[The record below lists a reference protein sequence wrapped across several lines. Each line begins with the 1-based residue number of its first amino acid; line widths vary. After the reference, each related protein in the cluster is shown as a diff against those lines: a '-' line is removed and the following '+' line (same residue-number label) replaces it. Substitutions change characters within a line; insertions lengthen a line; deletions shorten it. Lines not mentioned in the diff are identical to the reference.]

1 MAYQEYYFKMVG
13 NSQKNIDKMDTNFL
27 TRFNS
32 MCKEFYELTK
42 KKIVVTRTFTTK
54 EEQENLYKKS
64 LEDKTSFKNNPYP
77 MTLHCYGRA
86 IDIQP
91 IFTDNL
97 ISLGLLEKYG
107 FVAPFSNE
115 KRHIQNINETDKNL
129 ANAGDGNLFK
139 EPIRSRGG
147 DSLDSVDTYLRK
159 ILSRGIPK
167 NILNKIDK
175 KFYTWSEL
183 NTLPE
188 FLGGVDKKYAP
199 YIERYQNYLQDMKEL
214 KKAVKNKKITE
225 KQAIQGLKEM
235 YGLQD
240 GLVKYHDEAIH
251 KSTSFLTNK
260 KSTIEYVSNKEKTR
274 EKAIA
279 DMISS
284 IEQLKTRGTD
294 IIKMV
299 SSVSSIEDAK
309 DLEKKSIQL
318 HNDIINTI
326 ETRLGLTF
334 INVNDKG
341 VWTFKDNVT
350 GESFEFSQSGFDKA
364 MQTIK
369 SNAFATTFS
378 IAGSILGSLLGPSGT
393 IAGGMLGTYA
403 GSFIDSYISSKNIG
417 ENLSLAEYNHIAL
430 DATLTDG
437 IINALTFGAGKLIK
451 SFSLP
456 VLKPLLTTARRTKG
470 LAQNIFKKSGKETT
484 NTLSLS
490 LEKDTTKDLY
500 TNLTGSSFK
509 FEGSQ
514 ANKFTSGIIIKEGEK
529 LPLTYKFVPKKSFY
543 QKTKDFVFDSFRNV
557 IRKSKNVYNK
567 FKSVG
572 RGIRKF
578 GGIVFKKILSLATKT
593 MEKRSLNK
601 NKGLIGKK
609 TTMVP
614 IVDNGKVYYIW
625 SGDYGKDYK
634 KLIKDK
640 KLKEY
645 KLTDDENFSSLKAIE
660 IDYDKVYKEPITNK
674 KYEEKLIAEEKIKKI
689 LSEDTTQ
696 KDYKV
701 SETNIIN
708 NKEEPNIQ
716 DITIGGGKV
725 DISNI
730 GENNYSIT
738 NNNNSAKYIS
748 RKEIP
753 KTKNISS
760 ESSIKITNDNVSNGK
775 NVSFFNNVDNSN
787 TNIQIGEQNKQKF
800 TNSIN
805 MKDNSK
811 MIKEFNT

>member
-13 NSQKNIDKMDTNFL
+13 NSQKNIDKMDSNFL
-27 TRFNS
+27 ARFNS
-32 MCKEFYELTK
+32 MCKDFYELTK
-42 KKIVVTRTFTTK
+42 RQIIVTRTFTTK

-91 IFTDNL
+91 IFTDKL

-115 KRHIQNINETDKNL
+115 KRHIQNINESDKNL

-147 DSLDSVDTYLRK
+147 DSLDSVDVYLRK
-159 ILSRGIPK
+159 NLSRGIPK
-167 NILNKIDK
+167 NILNKIEN

-199 YIERYQNYLQDMKEL
+199 YIERYQNYLQDVKEL
-214 KKAVKNKKITE
+214 KNAVKNKKITE

-299 SSVSSIEDAK
+299 SSVNSIEDAK
-309 DLEKKSIQL
+309 ELEEKSIQL

-326 ETRLGLTF
+326 EKKLGLTF
-334 INVNDKG
+334 LSVNDKG
-341 VWTFKDNVT
+341 VWSFRDNIT

-378 IAGSILGSLLGPSGT
+378 IAGSILGSLLGPAGT

-417 ENLSLAEYNHIAL
+417 ENLSLSEYNDIAL
-430 DATLTDG
+430 DAALTDG

-456 VLKPLLTTARRTKG
+456 VLKPLFAKAKRTTG
-470 LAQNIFKKSGKETT
+470 LVANIFKKSGKEATD
-484 NTLSLS
+484 TLSLS
-490 LEKDTTKDLY
+490 LGKETTKNLY
-500 TNLTGSSFK
+500 TNLTGTSFK

-514 ANKFTSGIIIKEGEK
+514 ANKLTSGIMIKEGEK
-529 LPLTYKFVPKKSFY
+529 LPYTFVPKKSFY

-557 IRKSKNVYNK
+557 IRKSKNTYNK

-578 GGIVFKKILSLATKT
+578 GGIVFKKILSLATKI

-601 NKGLIGKK
+601 NKGFIGKK

-614 IVDNGKVYYIW
+614 ITDNGKVYYIW

-645 KLTDDENFSSLKAIE
+645 KLTGDESFSSLKAIE

-674 KYEEKLIAEEKIKKI
+674 KYEEKLRAEERIQKIMNNNSQQNNYKN
-689 LSEDTTQ
+689 SEI
-696 KDYKV
+696 
-701 SETNIIN
+701 NMLN

-716 DITIGGGKV
+716 DIAIGEGKEN
-725 DISNI
+725 ISNI
-730 GENNYSIT
+730 GKNKYSII

-748 RKEIP
+748 RKETP

-775 NVSFFNNVDNSN
+775 NVSFFNNIDNSN
-787 TNIQIGEQNKQKF
+787 TNIQFWEQNNQKF